1 MPIVYFLTNE
11 VFKLDPKVHDFVDK
25 VLENDDISLRGKK
38 VLNFLLKH
46 GSITTADIAAMG
58 YDHPPRAIRD
68 VRDAGIPLITKM
80 ETDAHKKRHA
90 RYVFGDSS
98 DIKEHMIQGRVTFPK
113 SFKKKLLKIQG
124 NRCAICNQKFDPEYL
139 QIDHRVPYEYNG
151 DSKDLDPKD
160 YMLLCA
166 ECNRIKDRAT
176 QIGCA
181 KTCFKTHDIKIIRS
195 CYWASPEH
203 YTHICMKPIR
213 RLTLT
218 WLNEKQVHS
227 YDIMATK
234 AKQIKLSPQQY
245 IKKLIQE
252 DNKKQ

>member
-1 MPIVYFLTNE
+1 MTYRINGVLIM
-11 VFKLDPKVHDFVDK
+11 DSKVHDFVEK
-25 VLENDDISLRGKK
+25 VLKNNDISLRGKK
-38 VLNFLLKH
+38 VLKFLVEH
-46 GSITTADIAAMG
+46 GSITTPDISNMG
-58 YDHPPRAIRD
+58 YNHPHRAIRD
-68 VRDAGIPLITKM
+68 VRDAGIPIITTW

-90 RYVFGDSS
+90 KYTFGNSS

-124 NRCAICNQKFDPEYL
+124 NKCALCNQSFDPEYL

-151 DSKDLDPKD
+151 DSKNLDTND

-181 KTCFKTHDIKIIRS
+181 KTCFKTNDIKIIRS
-195 CYWASPEH
+195 CYWASPEN

-213 RLTLT
+213 RLTLM
-218 WLNEKQVHS
+218 WLDKTQVNS
-227 YDIMATK
+227 YDAMAKK
-234 AKQIKLSPQQY
+234 AKELKLSPQQY
-245 IKKLIQE
+245 IKKLIQK
-252 DNKKQ
+252 DIKQD